1 MNTDWQGYSGQ
12 SVQDFI
18 KKMIRETLD
27 GLDSKIGNVV
37 YRDGKIEFYDQIG
50 GTLISSVTLTG
61 TSYSVDVQTDRPSR
75 SLTVLTTDKEYLIK
89 VTPTTSQMAFGN
101 PDKQEFYE
109 DYIFKLEVDAG
120 NGYLDKTPPDY
131 TIRQGETK
139 AIDIRPYLTLGSNR
153 LRITVTGVQS
163 GQSGVLG
170 YTASLTT
177 MSLSCKHTW
186 QNAWIEGQQYSINN
200 IFFSGNLRKT
210 LYVKIGEEQ
219 YTQEYSAGDAFTGIP
234 TEFSVTDKT
243 PSDSGVYAV
252 EIWLQSEDGVQTPH
266 VRFNIMY
273 ITAAD
278 AQSGEVSL
286 ICTNNEKAKAYN
298 FKEETLLEYAVYNV
312 EDVIMTVE
320 AMGSTLIST
329 KQAVSAGEV
338 YPVRVALKI
347 DTESTVGV
355 SVMVDI
361 QAERA
366 SYTTD
371 IPVDNTHAYLAASGY
386 GFYLNATSNSNTS
399 ASRTTIYNSA
409 SKRGTYSEAYD
420 AEWTKF
426 TFADD
431 AWGSDPDGNR
441 ALVVKA
447 GSELRVPTLKP
458 LMASGSGSCTFE
470 FLYRASAISEE
481 TMPIMT
487 CINTETANE
496 EVSTGFILYPT
507 RLVLL
512 GSAKKTVLFQ
522 QLPLSEDRIHHICV
536 VVHRGYGTNRNLARI
551 YINGCETVT
560 FDFANTEGFFDQNDA
575 TYGYLRIGQQSTDTY
590 LYMMRI
596 YNTAISGSQVFGNYL
611 NALIETASTNREQMK
626 EKNNISDGE
635 AISYDMCVKA
645 GLNRFIVETDEE
657 LPSLSN
663 QVKLSSCNIHLEY
676 ADTPE
681 WNVSMMGVP
690 LEKQGTTSSLYPKW
704 NLRANIKE
712 VVTWK
717 YADGTEEQRKDGYIA
732 GIGLNPRCSK
742 ITWKKNIASQP
753 QGHKMG
759 ATAMYNDLWKRVVG
773 TQNLPKAENRV
784 AVYQYPFMGF
794 QKFSDGTYKF
804 IGLYTGG
811 PDKTDKKTFG
821 YNEVTDYPSLM
832 MIEGPNHDPYLTRF
846 LVPWTDDVFYDYAN
860 ETLST
865 GAQSPSDGSKQEGW
879 DADIVGDYS
888 SDKESDAAAIFNL
901 YKTEFKPAYDVAY
914 YCSPYLAS
922 IAETGYASV
931 DAINADL
938 VNYQNG
944 TTRGHKNSLLTL
956 YNENYELVYFRVKT
970 GRYEVLPKSVHDM
983 LAYLGIL
990 QPSGAT
996 DAEKTDQF
1004 VSARQGKWKED
1015 MWNYVEK
1022 DEALF
1027 RQCYDELIGASDND
1041 AKNSYWRKFSAV
1053 VMDEITKKN
1062 IGGKWGFNEDDLDT
1076 IFQNDNNGQDTKEYY
1091 IEPDDVTASG
1101 ADIFQGRTS
1110 AFWYA
1115 LRQNCKDELRAMMGR
1130 IVEAMQA
1137 EASAKKLTAP
1147 SIHETVYNLIHH
1159 YFWSKSSKYF
1169 PAVAYNADTQWAY
1182 VDVWYQDPTAVYNNV
1197 PPLTQVHGDH
1207 YESEKAW
1214 VDKRIAYMFSK
1225 YQLGAFK
1232 AGDADGY
1239 GRLEI
1244 TPAEAF
1250 EMTVTPA
1257 IWLYPRLSVGGAAT
1271 GTSERTE
1278 AGNEHVLTLPAG
1290 STGVYVKGLDWLA
1303 SLGDLSG
1310 FALASRGGSTAISFA
1325 LNGKRL
1331 RTLKVGDADAS
1342 KVKFNATT
1350 LALTSPTM
1358 EEVDARNVT
1367 TLTGTADFNGCPRLR
1382 KIDVRGTNIT
1392 DVSLPQGSRVEQ
1404 MAMSEA
1410 TQALALNNA
1419 NLLAMDALTIPAAA
1433 LPKIRSL
1440 YLNNCDGIN
1449 PLTMLAKV
1457 YNATGSTLTH
1467 IGLVWRGKAVSNDAK
1482 NVVMLGDIAKRAGV
1496 EGGFG
1501 GLEWKDGGVSTT
1513 AMPMVSGTLDCTSH
1527 PVYISDVEAIE
1538 KVFEPNLKI
1547 EYSTEEDKVYVDFED
1562 AYLNELA
1569 KEGKQV
1575 VGSGNDGNG
1584 ITWAAAKKITAL
1596 SGSYLHHNDKLERFN
1611 ELYDFE
1617 GITTMAAP
1625 SYPDYKSPFYQ
1636 CTALSEIKLPKN
1648 LTRLQGHNF
1657 NGCSSLKKITIPKTL
1672 IYVGSNVFANV
1683 PDGMAIYYEGT
1694 VKDFLSIRTAEGYYI
1709 TSNSMYLYI
1718 EGEELEHLV
1727 IPTSVTVIPASLQ
1740 KCLSLRKVTFH
1751 DGITEMKPYAFGYCT
1766 NITSVENFPAITS
1779 IPTGLFYSCSSL
1791 TSIGIPD
1798 GVTEIGTYAFSGC
1811 SSITEINI
1819 PESVT
1824 EIQNGLFSSC
1834 SSLANVVLP
1843 NSITKIGDYAFNGT
1857 QISELSL
1864 GENITSI
1871 GSLYSS
1877 QIKVLRI
1884 TATTPPTLENSVTLP
1899 SKIEKIYVPDVSLNA
1914 YKTATYWTNKATLI
1928 FPLSQY
1934 VEPATE

>member
-27 GLDSKIGNVV
+27 GLESKVGNVV

-61 TSYSVDVQTDRPSR
+61 TSYTVDVQTDRPSG
-75 SLTVLTTDKEYLIK
+75 SLTVLTTDKEYLIR

-131 TIRQGETK
+131 AIRQGETK
-139 AIDIRPYLTLGSNR
+139 AIDIRPYLTLGTNR
-153 LRITVTGVQS
+153 LRITVSGVQS
-163 GQSGVLG
+163 GQSRVLG

-186 QNAWIEGQQYSINN
+186 QNAWVEGQQYSINN
-200 IFFSGNLRKT
+200 IFFSGNLRKA

-234 TEFSVTDKT
+234 TEFNVTDKT
-243 PSDSGVYAV
+243 PSESGVYPV

-286 ICTNNEKAKAYN
+286 ICTNNEKEKAYN

-409 SKRGTYSEAYD
+409 TKRGTYSEAYD
-420 AEWTKF
+420 AEWNKF

-447 GSELRVPTLKP
+447 GSDLRVPTLKP

-470 FLYRASAISEE
+470 LLYRASAISDE

-551 YINGCETVT
+551 YINGCENVT

-626 EKNNISDGE
+626 EKNSIVDGE
-635 AISYDMCVKA
+635 AVSYDMCVKA
-645 GLNRFIVETDEE
+645 GLNRFVVETDEE

-690 LEKQGTTSSLYPKW
+690 LDKQGTTSSLYAKW

-712 VVTWK
+712 AVTWK
-717 YADGTEEQRKDGYIA
+717 YADGTTEIRKDGYIA
-732 GIGLNPRCSK
+732 GYELNPRCSK

-794 QKFSDGTYKF
+794 QKFTDGTYKF

-931 DAINADL
+931 DAINTDL
-938 VNYQNG
+938 VNFQNG

-956 YNENYELVYFRVKT
+956 YNGNYELVYFRVKT

-983 LAYLGIL
+983 LGYLSLVGTPDTNQL
-990 QPSGAT
+990 
-996 DAEKTDQF
+996 
-1004 VSARQGKWKED
+1004 VSARQGKWKEQ

-1027 RQCYDELIGASDND
+1027 RQCFDEFIAASDND
-1041 AKNSYWRKFSAV
+1041 AKNSYWRKFKSLAS
-1053 VMDEITKKN
+1053 
-1062 IGGKWGFNEDDLDT
+1062 GGKWGFNEDDMDT

-1115 LRQNCKDELRAMMGR
+1115 LRQNCKDDLHAMMGR
-1130 IVEAMQA
+1130 IVDAMMA
-1137 EASAKKLTAP
+1137 EAAAKKLTAS

-1239 GRLEI
+1239 GRLEV

-1250 EMTVTPA
+1250 EMAVTPA
-1257 IWLYPRLSVGGAAT
+1257 IWMYPRLSVGGGAT
-1271 GTSERTE
+1271 TTSERTE
-1278 AGNEHVLTLPAG
+1278 KGDEHTMSLPASG
-1290 STGVYVKGLDWLA
+1290 TTGVYVKGLDWLA

-1331 RTLKVGDADAS
+1331 RTLKVGDADAA

-1350 LALTSPTM
+1350 LALTSPTL
-1358 EEVDARNVT
+1358 EEVDARNVS
-1367 TLTGTADFNGCPRLR
+1367 TLTGTADFIGCPRLR
-1382 KIDVRGTNIT
+1382 KIDMSGTNIT

-1410 TQALALNNA
+1410 TQAIALNSA
-1419 NLLAMDALTIPAAA
+1419 NLLTEDALTIPSAA

-1449 PLTMLAKV
+1449 PMAMLAKV
-1457 YNATGSTLTH
+1457 YNAEGSTLTH
-1467 IGLVWRGKAVSNDAK
+1467 IGLVWRGKAVNDDPE

-1513 AMPMVSGTLDCTSH
+1513 DMPMVSGTWDCSAHYNYPSDINSITGVFSGLRIETGGLYYDLVDKKVREIVGSTWGDGKGATPSQVESIKKFERQFVGTDIVNFDELRGFINVKSLGSSTNNDYPFNNCSSLESISLPINCNAVYRGTFSGCTSLRTIRI
-1527 PVYISDVEAIE
+1527 PVSMQKFETNAFSSNTQE
-1538 KVFEPNLKI
+1538 K
-1547 EYSTEEDKVYVDFED
+1547 TVYYDGTLSQWMQINFDFWSS
-1562 AYLNELA
+1562 
-1569 KEGKQV
+1569 
-1575 VGSGNDGNG
+1575 SGNV
-1584 ITWAAAKKITAL
+1584 
-1596 SGSYLHHNDKLERFN
+1596 
-1611 ELYDFE
+1611 
-1617 GITTMAAP
+1617 P
-1625 SYPDYKSPFYQ
+1625 SYPADANPLCPKGKLYLQNQLMK
-1636 CTALSEIKLPKN
+1636 EI
-1648 LTRLQGHNF
+1648 
-1657 NGCSSLKKITIPKTL
+1657 
-1672 IYVGSNVFANV
+1672 VV
-1683 PDGMAIYYEGT
+1683 PDDMTTVLPAVFYMCKNTLSRIYIH
-1694 VKDFLSIRTAEGYYI
+1694 D
-1709 TSNSMYLYI
+1709 
-1718 EGEELEHLV
+1718 
-1727 IPTSVTVIPASLQ
+1727 
-1740 KCLSLRKVTFH
+1740 KVTTI
-1751 DGITEMKPYAFGYCT
+1751 GRYAFYGCQYAKSLYLGS
-1766 NITSVENFPAITS
+1766 SVQT
-1779 IPTGLFYSCSSL
+1779 L
-1791 TSIGIPD
+1791 
-1798 GVTEIGTYAFSGC
+1798 
-1811 SSITEINI
+1811 
-1819 PESVT
+1819 
-1824 EIQNGLFSSC
+1824 
-1834 SSLANVVLP
+1834 
-1843 NSITKIGDYAFNGT
+1843 GDYAFWNINGW
-1857 QISELSL
+1857 QE
-1864 GENITSI
+1864 ITLPDSVTKIGARCFYSNYYVKKIDVGTGMSSI
-1871 GSLYSS
+1871 GQYGFGNCTRLEVF
-1877 QIKVLRI
+1877 IIR
-1884 TATTPPTLENSVTLP
+1884 ATTPPTTSSYDPLYNSGTHESNP
-1899 SKIEKIYVPDVSLNA
+1899 GMKIYVPDASLNA
-1914 YKTATYWTNKATLI
+1914 YKTASYWKNHATKIL
-1928 FPLSQY
+1928 PLSQY
-1934 VEPATE
+1934 VEPTT

>member
-12 SVQDFI
+12 SVQEFI

-27 GLDSKIGNVV
+27 SLDSKVGNVV

-61 TSYSVDVQTDRPSR
+61 TSYTVDVQTDKPSG
-75 SLTVLTTDKEYLIK
+75 SLTVLTTDKEYLIR

-131 TIRQGETK
+131 AIRQGETK
-139 AIDIRPYLTLGSNR
+139 AIDIRPYLTLGTNR
-153 LRITVTGVQS
+153 LRITVSGVQS
-163 GQSGVLG
+163 GQSRVLG

-186 QNAWIEGQQYSINN
+186 QNAWVEGQQYSINN
-200 IFFSGNLRKT
+200 IFFSGNLKKT

-234 TEFSVTDKT
+234 TEFNVTDKT
-243 PSDSGVYAV
+243 PSESGVYPV

-286 ICTNNEKAKAYN
+286 ICVNNEKKKAYN

-399 ASRTTIYNSA
+399 ESRTTIYNSA
-409 SKRGTYSEAYD
+409 TKRGTYSEAYD
-420 AEWTKF
+420 AEWNKF

-470 FLYRASAISEE
+470 FLYRASAISDE

-487 CINTETANE
+487 CINNTETANE

-551 YINGCETVT
+551 YINGCENVT

-626 EKNNISDGE
+626 EKNSIVDGE
-635 AISYDMCVKA
+635 AVSYDMCVKA

-663 QVKLSSCNIHLEY
+663 QVKLSSCNVHLEY

-690 LEKQGTTSSLYPKW
+690 LDKQGTTSSLYAKW

-712 VVTWK
+712 AVTWK
-717 YADGTEEQRKDGYIA
+717 YADGTTEQRKDGYIA
-732 GIGLNPRCSK
+732 GYELTPRCSK

-759 ATAMYNDLWKRVVG
+759 ATAMYNDLWKRVIG

-888 SDKESDAAAIFNL
+888 SDKAADAEAIMNL
-901 YKTEFKPAYDVAY
+901 YLSEFKPAYDVAY

-944 TTRGHKNSLLTL
+944 KTRGHKNSLLTL
-956 YNENYELVYFRVKT
+956 YNGNYELVYFRVKT

-983 LAYLGIL
+983 LGYLGIL
-990 QPSGAT
+990 TPSGTT
-996 DAEKTDQF
+996 DAEKTNQL
-1004 VSARQGKWKED
+1004 VSARQGKWKEQ

-1027 RQCYDELIGASDND
+1027 RQCFDEFIAASDND
-1041 AKNSYWRKFSAV
+1041 AKNSYWRKFKSLAS
-1053 VMDEITKKN
+1053 
-1062 IGGKWGFNEDDLDT
+1062 GGKWGFNEDDMDT

-1115 LRQNCKDELRAMMGR
+1115 LRENCKDDLHAMMGR
-1130 IVEAMQA
+1130 IVDAMMA
-1137 EASAKKLTAP
+1137 EAAAKKLTAS

-1169 PAVAYNADTQWAY
+1169 PAVAYNADTKWAY
-1182 VDVWYQDPTAVYNNV
+1182 VDVWYQDPIAVYNNV

-1239 GRLEI
+1239 GRLEV

-1257 IWLYPRLSVGGAAT
+1257 IWMYPRLSVGGGAT
-1271 GTSERTE
+1271 TTSERTE
-1278 AGNEHVLTLPAG
+1278 KGDEHTMSLPASG
-1290 STGVYVKGLDWLA
+1290 TTGVYVKGLDWLA

-1331 RTLKVGDADAS
+1331 RTLKVGDADAA

-1350 LALTSPTM
+1350 LALTSPTL
-1358 EEVDARNVT
+1358 EEVDARNVS
-1367 TLTGTADFNGCPRLR
+1367 TLTGTADFIGCPRLR
-1382 KIDVRGTNIT
+1382 KIDMSGTNIT

-1410 TQALALNNA
+1410 TQAIALNSV
-1419 NLLAMDALTIPAAA
+1419 NLLTEDALTIPAAA

-1449 PLTMLAKV
+1449 PMAMLAKV
-1457 YNATGSTLTH
+1457 YNAEGSTLTH
-1467 IGLVWRGKAVSNDAK
+1467 IGLVWRGKAVNDNPE
-1482 NVVMLGDIAKRAGV
+1482 NVVMMGDIAKRAGV

-1513 AMPMVSGTLDCTSH
+1513 DMPMVSGTWDCSAHYNYPSDINSITGVFSGLRIETGGLYYDLVDKKVREIVGSTWGDGRGATPSQVESIKKIEQQFVGRDIVNFDELRGFINVLNLGSSSNNDSPFNNCSSLETISLPINCKAVYRATFGGCTSLRSIRI
-1527 PVYISDVEAIE
+1527 PASMQ
-1538 KVFEPNLKI
+1538 KFETNAFTSNTQGK
-1547 EYSTEEDKVYVDFED
+1547 KVYYDGTLSQWMQINFDFW
-1562 AYLNELA
+1562 
-1569 KEGKQV
+1569 
-1575 VGSGNDGNG
+1575 S
-1584 ITWAAAKKITAL
+1584 L
-1596 SGSYLHHNDKLERFN
+1596 SANL
-1611 ELYDFE
+1611 
-1617 GITTMAAP
+1617 P
-1625 SYPDYKSPFYQ
+1625 SYPADANPLSPKGKLYLQ
-1636 CTALSEIKLPKN
+1636 NQLMEEI
-1648 LTRLQGHNF
+1648 
-1657 NGCSSLKKITIPKTL
+1657 
-1672 IYVGSNVFANV
+1672 VV
-1683 PDGMAIYYEGT
+1683 PDDMTTVPSAVFYMCKNTLSRIYIH
-1694 VKDFLSIRTAEGYYI
+1694 D
-1709 TSNSMYLYI
+1709 
-1718 EGEELEHLV
+1718 
-1727 IPTSVTVIPASLQ
+1727 
-1740 KCLSLRKVTFH
+1740 KVTTI
-1751 DGITEMKPYAFGYCT
+1751 GRYAFYGCQYAKSLYLGS
-1766 NITSVENFPAITS
+1766 SVQT
-1779 IPTGLFYSCSSL
+1779 L
-1791 TSIGIPD
+1791 
-1798 GVTEIGTYAFSGC
+1798 
-1811 SSITEINI
+1811 
-1819 PESVT
+1819 
-1824 EIQNGLFSSC
+1824 
-1834 SSLANVVLP
+1834 
-1843 NSITKIGDYAFNGT
+1843 GDYAFWNINGW
-1857 QISELSL
+1857 E
-1864 GENITSI
+1864 EITLPDSVTKIGARCFYSNYYVKKIDVGKGMSSI
-1871 GSLYSS
+1871 GQYGFGNCTRLEVF
-1877 QIKVLRI
+1877 IIR
-1884 TATTPPTLENSVTLP
+1884 ATTPPTTSYDPLYNSGTNESNP
-1899 SKIEKIYVPDVSLNA
+1899 GMKIYVPDASLNA
-1914 YKTATYWTNKATLI
+1914 YKTASYWKNHATKI

-1934 VEPATE
+1934 VEPTT

>member
-27 GLDSKIGNVV
+27 GLNSKVGNVV
-37 YRDGKIEFYDQIG
+37 YRDGRIEFYDQIG

-61 TSYSVDVQTDRPSR
+61 TSYTVDVQTDRPSG
-75 SLTVLTTDKEYLIK
+75 SLTVLTTDKEYIIN

-109 DYIFKLEVDAG
+109 GYIFKLEVDAG

-131 TIRQGETK
+131 AIRQGETK
-139 AIDIRPYLTLGSNR
+139 AIDIRPYLTLGTNR
-153 LRITVTGVQS
+153 LRITVSGVQS
-163 GQSGVLG
+163 GQSRVLG
-170 YTASLTT
+170 YTVSLTT
-177 MSLSCKHTW
+177 MSMRCEHDWWTP
-186 QNAWIEGQQYSINN
+186 WIEGYQYSINN
-200 IFFSGNLRKT
+200 IYFSGNLKKK
-210 LYVKIGEEQ
+210 LCVSIDGNVFE
-219 YTQEYSAGDAFTGIP
+219 QEYSAGDQFSSIP
-234 TEFSVTDKT
+234 TKLPLDGEVMFGY
-243 PSDSGVYAV
+243 DSGTYEVDM
-252 EIWLQSEDGVQTPH
+252 WLQSEDGVQTPH
-266 VRFNIMY
+266 VKFNILY
-273 ITAAD
+273 VNSAD
-278 AQSGEVSL
+278 IGEFSA
-286 ICTNNEKAKAYN
+286 IWTNNQKTKAYN
-298 FKEETLLEYAVYNV
+298 FREDTLLEYAVYGI
-312 EDVIMTVE
+312 DKMTETVVVDNN
-320 AMGSTLIST
+320 GQTSILSDTTQS
-329 KQAVSAGEV
+329 VSGGQV
-338 YPVRVALKI
+338 YIVRQSLKI
-347 DTESTVGV
+347 DTESTTGV
-355 SVMVDI
+355 SVQVTL
-361 QAERA
+361 RA
-366 SYTTD
+366 GDTVYEAT
-371 IPVDNTHAYLAASGY
+371 IPVDNTYAYLAASGY
-386 GFYLNATSNSNTS
+386 GFMLNATSNSNQS
-399 ASRTTIYNSA
+399 ANREVLYNSA

-420 AEWTKF
+420 AEWNKF

-458 LMASGSGSCTFE
+458 LRASGSGSCTFE
-470 FLYRASAISEE
+470 FLFRASAISDE

-487 CINTETANE
+487 CINTKTANE

-551 YINGCETVT
+551 YINGCENVT

-626 EKNNISDGE
+626 EKNSIVDGE
-635 AISYDMCVKA
+635 AVSYDMCVKA
-645 GLNRFIVETDEE
+645 GLNRFIVETDDE

-690 LEKQGTTSSLYPKW
+690 LDKQGTTSSLYPKW

-712 VVTWK
+712 AVTWK
-717 YADGTEEQRKDGYIA
+717 YADGTTEQRKDGYIA
-732 GIGLNPRCSK
+732 GFGLNPRCSK

-832 MIEGPNHDPYLTRF
+832 MIEGPNHAPYLTRF

-879 DADIVGDYS
+879 DADIAGDYS
-888 SDKESDAAAIFNL
+888 TDKASDAEAIMNL
-901 YKTEFKPAYDVAY
+901 YQTEFKPAYDVAY

-922 IAETGYASV
+922 IAETGYASA

-983 LAYLGIL
+983 LGYLGIL
-990 QPSGAT
+990 TPSGAT
-996 DAEKTDQF
+996 DAEKTDQI
-1004 VSARQGKWKED
+1004 VSARQGKWKEL

-1027 RQCYDELIGASDND
+1027 RQCFDEFIAASDND
-1041 AKNSYWRKFSAV
+1041 AKNSYWRKFKSLAS
-1053 VMDEITKKN
+1053 
-1062 IGGKWGFNEDDLDT
+1062 GGKWGFNEDDMDT
-1076 IFQNDNNGQDTKEYY
+1076 IFQTDNNGQDTKEYY

-1115 LRQNCKDELRAMMGR
+1115 LRQNCQDELHAMMGR
-1130 IVEAMQA
+1130 IVDAMMA
-1137 EASAKKLTAP
+1137 EAAAKKLTAS
-1147 SIHETVYNLIHH
+1147 SIHETVYNLIYH

-1169 PAVAYNADTQWAY
+1169 PAVAYNADTKWAY

-1239 GRLEI
+1239 GRLEV

-1257 IWLYPRLSVGGAAT
+1257 IWLYPRLSVRGGAT
-1271 GTSERTE
+1271 TTSERTE
-1278 AGNEHVLTLPAG
+1278 KGDEHTMSLPASG
-1290 STGVYVKGLDWLA
+1290 TTGVYVKGLDWLA

-1310 FALASRGGSTAISFA
+1310 FALASRGGSTDISFA

-1331 RTLKVGDADAS
+1331 RTLKVGDADAA

-1350 LALTSPTM
+1350 LALTSPTL
-1358 EEVDARNVT
+1358 EEVDARNVS

-1382 KIDVRGTNIT
+1382 KIDMSGTNIT

-1410 TQALALNNA
+1410 TQALALNSV
-1419 NLLAMDALTIPAAA
+1419 NLLTEDALTIPAAA

-1449 PLTMLAKV
+1449 PMAMLAKV
-1457 YNATGSTLTH
+1457 YNAEGSTLTH
-1467 IGLVWRGKAVSNDAK
+1467 IGLVWRGKAVSNDPK
-1482 NVVMLGDIAKRAGV
+1482 NVMTLGDIAKRAGV

-1513 AMPMVSGTLDCTSH
+1513 EMPMVSGTLDCTSH

-1547 EYSTEEDKVYVDFED
+1547 EHSTEDDMVYVEFGDENTVKVLSTK
-1562 AYLNELA
+1562 Y
-1569 KEGKQV
+1569 G
-1575 VGSGNDGNG
+1575 DGTG
-1584 ITWAAAKKITAL
+1584 ITRKKA
-1596 SGSYLHHNDKLERFN
+1596 
-1611 ELYDFE
+1611 
-1617 GITTMAAP
+1617 
-1625 SYPDYKSPFYQ
+1625 
-1636 CTALSEIKLPKN
+1636 
-1648 LTRLQGHNF
+1648 
-1657 NGCSSLKKITIPKTL
+1657 
-1672 IYVGSNVFANV
+1672 V
-1683 PDGMAIYYEGT
+1683 
-1694 VKDFLSIRTAEGYYI
+1694 
-1709 TSNSMYLYI
+1709 
-1718 EGEELEHLV
+1718 
-1727 IPTSVTVIPASLQ
+1727 
-1740 KCLSLRKVTFH
+1740 
-1751 DGITEMKPYAFGYCT
+1751 
-1766 NITSVENFPAITS
+1766 
-1779 IPTGLFYSCSSL
+1779 SL
-1791 TSIGIPD
+1791 TSITLDRTVVNADLRPFVNVSNFQSYSLCYQSLKTLILPK
-1798 GVTEIGTYAFSGC
+1798 T
-1811 SSITEINI
+1811 
-1819 PESVT
+1819 
-1824 EIQNGLFSSC
+1824 NG
-1834 SSLANVVLP
+1834 
-1843 NSITKIGDYAFNGT
+1843 
-1857 QISELSL
+1857 
-1864 GENITSI
+1864 NITFKEDSW
-1871 GSLYSS
+1871 GSS
-1877 QIKVLRI
+1877 
-1884 TATTPPTLENSVTLP
+1884 TGAATLAQN
-1899 SKIEKIYVPDVSLNA
+1899 IEKIYYPRKDKGKYIFDYGSCKISTLATLTSTRQEYYFDDVETIFKRVQGKQSGSFSTPTTTPAYFIKNTGSSSAPSMGGVFYYISKDADHPLEGEQITDIVSNFEEVPALCFYRSEINSFTHDGGDIGERCFYLSKIRKADINCDKIEKYAFNNCRQLRDIVLRERVTSIDTGAFHNIRSGSAVNACTIRSYATVPPACPNSSSLGDVAYCKAIYVPDESVDA
-1914 YKTATYWTNKATLI
+1914 YKSATGWSSYATKIKA
-1928 FPLSQY
+1928 LSKY
-1934 VEPATE
+1934 VEPTT

>member
-61 TSYSVDVQTDRPSR
+61 TSYTVDVKTDRPSG
-75 SLTVLTTDKEYLIK
+75 SLTVLTTDKEYLIN

-131 TIRQGETK
+131 AIRQGETK
-139 AIDIRPYLTLGSNR
+139 AIDIRPYLTLGTNR
-153 LRITVTGVQS
+153 LRITVSGVQS
-163 GQSGVLG
+163 GQSRVLG

-186 QNAWIEGQQYSINN
+186 QNAWVEGQQYSINN

-234 TEFSVTDKT
+234 TEFNVTDKT
-243 PSDSGVYAV
+243 PSESGVYPV

-278 AQSGEVSL
+278 AQSGEMSL
-286 ICTNNEKAKAYN
+286 ICTNNEKEKAYN
-298 FKEETLLEYAVYNV
+298 FREDTLLEYAVYGID
-312 EDVIMTVE
+312 EMTEKVVVDNN
-320 AMGSTLIST
+320 GQTSILSDITQS
-329 KQAVSAGEV
+329 VSGGQV
-338 YPVRVALKI
+338 YIVRQSLKI
-347 DTESTVGV
+347 DTESTTGV
-355 SVMVDI
+355 RVQVTL
-361 QAERA
+361 RA
-366 SYTTD
+366 GDTVYEAT
-371 IPVDNTHAYLAASGY
+371 IPVDNTYAYLAASGY
-386 GFYLNATSNSNTS
+386 GFMLNATSNSNQS
-399 ASRTTIYNSA
+399 VNREVLYNSA
-409 SKRGTYSEAYD
+409 SKRGTYSAAYE
-420 AEWTKF
+420 AEWIKF

-458 LMASGSGSCTFE
+458 LMSSGSGSCTFE
-470 FLYRASAISEE
+470 FLFRASAISDE

-551 YINGCETVT
+551 YINGCENVT

-626 EKNNISDGE
+626 AMNNIMDGE
-635 AISYDMCVKA
+635 AVSYDMCVKA

-712 VVTWK
+712 AVTWK
-717 YADGTEEQRKDGYIA
+717 YADGTTEQRKDGYIA
-732 GIGLNPRCSK
+732 GFELNPRCSK
-742 ITWKKNIASQP
+742 ITWKKNVASQP
-753 QGHKMG
+753 QGHKMFG
-759 ATAMYNDLWKRVVG
+759 TAMYNDLWKRVIG

-821 YNEVTDYPSLM
+821 YNEVSDYPSLM
-832 MIEGPNHDPYLTRF
+832 MIEGPNHDPYMTRF
-846 LVPWTDDVFYDYAN
+846 LVPWTEDVFYDYAN

-888 SDKESDAAAIFNL
+888 SDKAADAEAIMNL
-901 YKTEFKPAYDVAY
+901 YRTEFKPAYDVAY

-922 IAETGYASV
+922 IAETGYDSV

-956 YNENYELVYFRVKT
+956 YNENYELVYFRAKT

-983 LAYLGIL
+983 LGYLGIL
-990 QPSGAT
+990 TPSGTT
-996 DAEKTDQF
+996 DAEKTDQL
-1004 VSARQGKWKED
+1004 VSARQGKWKEQ

-1027 RQCYDELIGASDND
+1027 RQCFDEFIGASDND
-1041 AKNSYWRKFSAV
+1041 AKNSYWRKFKSLAS
-1053 VMDEITKKN
+1053 
-1062 IGGKWGFNEDDLDT
+1062 GGKWGYNEDDLDT

-1115 LRQNCKDELRAMMGR
+1115 LRQNCKDEMKDMMGR
-1130 IVEAMQA
+1130 IVDAMMA
-1137 EASAKKLTAP
+1137 EAAAKKLTAP

-1159 YFWSKSSKYF
+1159 YCWSKSSKYF

-1207 YESEKAW
+1207 YETEKAW

-1225 YQLGAFK
+1225 YQIGAFK

-1257 IWLYPRLSVGGAAT
+1257 IWLYPRLSVGGGAT

-1278 AGNEHVLTLPAG
+1278 AGDRHVLTLPASG
-1290 STGVYVKGLDWLA
+1290 TTGVYIKGLDWIA

-1331 RTLKVGDADAS
+1331 RTLKVGNADAS

-1350 LALTSPTM
+1350 LALTSPTL
-1358 EEVDARNVT
+1358 EEVDARNVS

-1382 KIDVRGTNIT
+1382 KIDMSGTNIT

-1410 TQALALNNA
+1410 TQAIALNNV
-1419 NLLAMDALTIPAAA
+1419 NLLAMDALTIPDAA

-1482 NVVMLGDIAKRAGV
+1482 NVVMLGDIAKRAGA

-1501 GLEWKDGGVSTT
+1501 GLEWKGGGVSTT
-1513 AMPMVSGTLDCTSH
+1513 EMPMVSGTLDCTIH
-1527 PVYISDVEAIE
+1527 PVYVSDVEAIE

-1547 EYSTEEDKVYVDFED
+1547 EYSTEEHKLYYVFTDSDSLTKSIVINNMGDKV
-1562 AYLNELA
+1562 
-1569 KEGKQV
+1569 
-1575 VGSGNDGNG
+1575 G
-1584 ITWAAAKKITAL
+1584 ITKSSVKKATSITLAFQTRTISNFGDL
-1596 SGSYLHHNDKLERFN
+1596 YNFER
-1611 ELYDFE
+1611 
-1617 GITTMAAP
+1617 ITEMPQAGTT
-1625 SYPDYKSPFYQ
+1625 SSPFFS
-1636 CTALSEIKLPKN
+1636 CTQLAHIKLPKN
-1648 LTRLQGHNF
+1648 LKKAGANLFKDSKLLTR
-1657 NGCSSLKKITIPKTL
+1657 ITIPSATKEFGTYCFNLSSRTMNVKYEGDIRGWMDISFANYLSTPMASAKDGSTITIGGELVKEVIVPNDITLHSYTFYKWYQLEKIEFSEGVASIPSYYCQYCAHLSLIKLPSTLTL
-1672 IYVGSNVFANV
+1672 I
-1683 PDGMAIYYEGT
+1683 
-1694 VKDFLSIRTAEGYYI
+1694 
-1709 TSNSMYLYI
+1709 NS
-1718 EGEELEHLV
+1718 
-1727 IPTSVTVIPASLQ
+1727 T
-1740 KCLSLRKVTFH
+1740 
-1751 DGITEMKPYAFGYCT
+1751 AFG
-1766 NITSVENFPAITS
+1766 NINKSATMVVLAVTP
-1779 IPTGLFYSCSSL
+1779 PQFYSGPS
-1791 TSIGIPD
+1791 
-1798 GVTEIGTYAFSGC
+1798 A
-1811 SSITEINI
+1811 
-1819 PESVT
+1819 
-1824 EIQNGLFSSC
+1824 
-1834 SSLANVVLP
+1834 
-1843 NSITKIGDYAFNGT
+1843 
-1857 QISELSL
+1857 L
-1864 GENITSI
+1864 GA
-1871 GSLYSS
+1871 L
-1877 QIKVLRI
+1877 
-1884 TATTPPTLENSVTLP
+1884 
-1899 SKIEKIYVPDVSLNA
+1899 YVPDESVDA
-1914 YKTATYWTNKATLI
+1914 YKTASVWKNYASVI
-1928 FPLSQY
+1928 HPLSEY
-1934 VEPATE
+1934 GGTAEE

>member
-1 MNTDWQGYSGQ
+1 MASNDKIKDMNTDWQGYSGR

-18 KKMIRETLD
+18 KKMIRETMD
-27 GLDSKIGNVV
+27 GLDSKVGNVV
-37 YRDGKIEFYDQIG
+37 YRDGRIEFYDQIG

-61 TSYSVDVQTDRPSR
+61 TSYTVDVKTDRPSG
-75 SLTVLTTDKEYLIK
+75 SLTVLTTDKEYIIK

-131 TIRQGETK
+131 AIRQGETK
-139 AIDIRPYLTLGSNR
+139 AIDIRPYLTLGTNR
-153 LRITVTGVQS
+153 LRITVSGVQS
-163 GQSGVLG
+163 GQSRVLG

-186 QNAWIEGQQYSINN
+186 QNAWVEGQQYSINN
-200 IFFSGNLRKT
+200 IYFSGNLKKT

-243 PSDSGVYAV
+243 PSESGVYPV

-286 ICTNNEKAKAYN
+286 ICVNNEKEKAYN
-298 FKEETLLEYAVYNV
+298 FREETLLEYAVYNV

-399 ASRTTIYNSA
+399 ESRTTIYNSA

-481 TMPIMT
+481 AMPIMT

-496 EVSTGFILYPT
+496 DVSTGFILYPT

-551 YINGCETVT
+551 YINGCENVT

-626 EKNNISDGE
+626 QKNSIVDGE
-635 AISYDMCVKA
+635 AVSYDMCVKA

-690 LEKQGTTSSLYPKW
+690 LDKQGTTSSLYAKW

-712 VVTWK
+712 AVTWK
-717 YADGTEEQRKDGYIA
+717 YADGTTEQRKDGYIA
-732 GIGLNPRCSK
+732 GYELNPRCSK

-794 QKFSDGTYKF
+794 QKFTDGTYKF

-846 LVPWTDDVFYDYAN
+846 LVPWTEDVFYDYAN

-888 SDKESDAAAIFNL
+888 SDKAADAEAIMSL
-901 YKTEFKPAYDVAY
+901 YRTEFKPAYDVAY

-956 YNENYELVYFRVKT
+956 YNGNYELVYFRVKT
-970 GRYEVLPKSVHDM
+970 GRYEVLSKSVHDM

-996 DAEKTDQF
+996 DAEKTDQL
-1004 VSARQGKWKED
+1004 VSARQGKWKEL
-1015 MWNYVEK
+1015 MWNYVDK

-1027 RQCYDELIGASDND
+1027 RQCYDEFIGASDND
-1041 AKNSYWRKFSAV
+1041 AKNSYWRKFKSLA
-1053 VMDEITKKN
+1053 N
-1062 IGGKWGFNEDDLDT
+1062 GGKWGYNEDDMDT
-1076 IFQNDNNGQDTKEYY
+1076 IFQTDNNGQDTKEYY

-1115 LRQNCKDELRAMMGR
+1115 LRQNCKDDLHAMMGR
-1130 IVEAMQA
+1130 IVDAMMA

-1169 PAVAYNADTQWAY
+1169 PALAYNADTQWAY

-1239 GRLEI
+1239 GRLEV
-1244 TPAEAF
+1244 TVAEAF
-1250 EMTVTPA
+1250 EMKVTPA
-1257 IWLYPRLSVGGAAT
+1257 IWLYPRYSAGGGAT
-1271 GTSERTE
+1271 TTSERT
-1278 AGNEHVLTLPAG
+1278 PAG
-1290 STGVYVKGLDWLA
+1290 SDHVLVIPPSGYTGVYIKGLDWIA
-1303 SLGDLSG
+1303 SIGDISGMSLSNR
-1310 FALASRGGSTAISFA
+1310 SGGSSNISFSI
-1325 LNGKRL
+1325 NGKRL

-1350 LALTSPTM
+1350 LALTSPTL
-1358 EEVDARNVT
+1358 EEVDARNVS
-1367 TLTGTADFNGCPRLR
+1367 TLTGTADFIGCPRLR
-1382 KIDVRGTNIT
+1382 KIDMSGTNIT

-1410 TQALALNNA
+1410 TQALALNSA
-1419 NLLAMDALTIPAAA
+1419 NLLTEDALTIPAAA

-1449 PLTMLAKV
+1449 PMTMLAKV
-1457 YNATGSTLTH
+1457 YNSEGSTLTH
-1467 IGLVWRGKAVSNDAK
+1467 IGLVWRGKAVSNDPE

-1501 GLEWKDGGVSTT
+1501 GLEWKDGGISTT
-1513 AMPMVSGTLDCTSH
+1513 DMPMVSGTWDCSAH
-1527 PVYISDVEAIE
+1527 YNYPSDISSITGVFAGLRIETGPLYYDLVDPIVREIVGSNWGDGRGATPSQVEAIT
-1538 KVFEPNLKI
+1538 KI
-1547 EYSTEEDKVYVDFED
+1547 EGQFRDTGIVNFDELRGFINVKGLGSSTNNDNPFRNCSALETISLPINCAAVYRATFEGCTSLRSIRIPVSMQRFETNAFSSITQEIKVYYDGTLSQWMQIDFDYWSLSANTPSSPATGNPLYPKGKLYLQNQLMKEIVVPDDMTTVPPAVFCLCKNTLSRIYIHDKV
-1562 AYLNELA
+1562 
-1569 KEGKQV
+1569 
-1575 VGSGNDGNG
+1575 
-1584 ITWAAAKKITAL
+1584 
-1596 SGSYLHHNDKLERFN
+1596 
-1611 ELYDFE
+1611 
-1617 GITTMAAP
+1617 TTIGRYA
-1625 SYPDYKSPFYQ
+1625 FYQ
-1636 CTALSEIKLPKN
+1636 CQYAQSLYL
-1648 LTRLQGHNF
+1648 G
-1657 NGCSSLKKITIPKTL
+1657 SSVQTL
-1672 IYVGSNVFANV
+1672 
-1683 PDGMAIYYEGT
+1683 
-1694 VKDFLSIRTAEGYYI
+1694 
-1709 TSNSMYLYI
+1709 
-1718 EGEELEHLV
+1718 
-1727 IPTSVTVIPASLQ
+1727 
-1740 KCLSLRKVTFH
+1740 
-1751 DGITEMKPYAFGYCT
+1751 
-1766 NITSVENFPAITS
+1766 
-1779 IPTGLFYSCSSL
+1779 
-1791 TSIGIPD
+1791 
-1798 GVTEIGTYAFSGC
+1798 
-1811 SSITEINI
+1811 
-1819 PESVT
+1819 
-1824 EIQNGLFSSC
+1824 
-1834 SSLANVVLP
+1834 
-1843 NSITKIGDYAFNGT
+1843 GDYAFWNINGWK
-1857 QISELSL
+1857 E
-1864 GENITSI
+1864 ITLPDSVTKIGTRCFYSNYYVKKIDVGTGVSSI
-1871 GSLYSS
+1871 GQYGFGNCTRLEVF
-1877 QIKVLRI
+1877 IIR
-1884 TATTPPTLENSVTLP
+1884 ATTPPSTSSYDPLYNSGTHESNP
-1899 SKIEKIYVPDVSLNA
+1899 GMKIYVPDASLNA
-1914 YKTATYWTNKATLI
+1914 YKTASYWKNHATKI

-1934 VEPATE
+1934 VE

>member
-27 GLDSKIGNVV
+27 SLDGKFGDVV
-37 YRDGKIEFYDQIG
+37 YRDGKFEFYDQLG
-50 GTLISSVTLTG
+50 GTLIKSVTLTG
-61 TSYSVDVQTDRPSR
+61 TSYSVDVQTDRPSG
-75 SLTVLTTDKEYLIK
+75 SLTVLTTDKEYIVK

-109 DYIFKLEVDAG
+109 DYVFKLEVDAG

-131 TIRQGETK
+131 AIRQGETK
-139 AIDIRPYLTLGSNR
+139 AIDIRPYLTLGTNR
-153 LRITVTGVQS
+153 LRITVSGVQS
-163 GQSGVLG
+163 GQSRVLG

-177 MSLSCKHTW
+177 MSLSCRHTW
-186 QNAWIEGQQYSINN
+186 QNAWVEGQQYSINN

-234 TEFSVTDKT
+234 TEFNVTDKT
-243 PSDSGVYAV
+243 PSESGVYPV

-286 ICTNNEKAKAYN
+286 ICTNNEKEKAYN

-409 SKRGTYSEAYD
+409 TKRGTYSEAYD
-420 AEWTKF
+420 AEWNKF

-431 AWGSDPDGNR
+431 AWGSDSDGNR

-447 GSELRVPTLKP
+447 GSDMCMPTLKP

-470 FLYRASAISEE
+470 FLFRASAISDE

-551 YINGCETVT
+551 YINGCENVT

-626 EKNNISDGE
+626 EKNSIVDGE
-635 AISYDMCVKA
+635 AVSYDMCVKA

-690 LEKQGTTSSLYPKW
+690 LDKQGTTSSLYAKW

-712 VVTWK
+712 AVTWK
-717 YADGTEEQRKDGYIA
+717 YADGTTEQRKDGYIA
-732 GIGLNPRCSK
+732 GYELNPRCSK

-821 YNEVTDYPSLM
+821 YNEVSDYPSLM

-888 SDKESDAAAIFNL
+888 SDKAADAEAIMNL
-901 YKTEFKPAYDVAY
+901 YRTEFKPAYDVAY

-944 TTRGHKNSLLTL
+944 TTRGYKNSLLTL
-956 YNENYELVYFRVKT
+956 YNGNYELVYFRVKT

-983 LAYLGIL
+983 LGYLGIL
-990 QPSGAT
+990 TPSGTT
-996 DAEKTDQF
+996 DAEKTDQL
-1004 VSARQGKWKED
+1004 VSARQGKWKEQ

-1027 RQCYDELIGASDND
+1027 RQCFDEFIGASDND
-1041 AKNSYWRKFSAV
+1041 AKNSYWRKFKSLAS
-1053 VMDEITKKN
+1053 
-1062 IGGKWGFNEDDLDT
+1062 GGKWGYNEDDLDT

-1115 LRQNCKDELRAMMGR
+1115 LRQNCKDELHAMMGR
-1130 IVEAMQA
+1130 IVDAMMA
-1137 EASAKKLTAP
+1137 EAAAKKLTAP

-1159 YFWSKSSKYF
+1159 YFWSKSGKYF

-1182 VDVWYQDPTAVYNNV
+1182 VDVWYQDPAATYNSV

-1207 YESEKAW
+1207 YEAEKAW

-1239 GRLEI
+1239 GRLEM
-1244 TPAEAF
+1244 TVAEAF
-1250 EMTVTPA
+1250 EMKVTPA
-1257 IWLYPRLSVGGAAT
+1257 IWLYPRYSGGSASSS
-1271 GTSERTE
+1271 TSERTP
-1278 AGNEHVLTLPAG
+1278 AGNEHVLVIPPSG
-1290 STGVYVKGLDWLA
+1290 YTGVYIKGFDWIA
-1303 SLGDLSG
+1303 SIGDISGMLLSNR
-1310 FALASRGGSTAISFA
+1310 SGGSSDISFS

-1350 LALTSPTM
+1350 LALTSPTL
-1358 EEVDARNVT
+1358 EEVDARNVS
-1367 TLTGTADFNGCPRLR
+1367 TLTGTADFIGCPRLR
-1382 KIDVRGTNIT
+1382 KIDMSGTNIT

-1410 TQALALNNA
+1410 TQAIALNNV

-1449 PLTMLAKV
+1449 PMAMLAKV
-1457 YNATGSTLTH
+1457 YNSTGSTLTH
-1467 IGLVWRGKAVSNDAK
+1467 IGLVWRGKAVNDNPE
-1482 NVVMLGDIAKRAGV
+1482 NVTMLGDIAKRAGV

-1513 AMPMVSGTLDCTSH
+1513 EMPMVSGTLDCTSH

-1547 EYSTEEDKVYVDFED
+1547 EHSTEDDKVYVEFGDENTVKV
-1562 AYLNELA
+1562 LSA
-1569 KEGKQV
+1569 KYG
-1575 VGSGNDGNG
+1575 DGTG
-1584 ITWAAAKKITAL
+1584 ITRNKALKLANITLDRTVVNADL
-1596 SGSYLHHNDKLERFN
+1596 RPFINVYNFYAFS
-1611 ELYDFE
+1611 LYY
-1617 GITTMAAP
+1617 P
-1625 SYPDYKSPFYQ
+1625 S
-1636 CTALSEIKLPKN
+1636 L
-1648 LTRLQGHNF
+1648 
-1657 NGCSSLKKITIPKTL
+1657 KTL
-1672 IYVGSNVFANV
+1672 ILPKTNRNTTFKENSWGSSTSAVTLAHNIEKIHYPQKDNGKYIFDYGSCKISALATLTSTRQEYYFDDVETIFKRVQGTQSGSFSTPTTTPANF
-1683 PDGMAIYYEGT
+1683 I
-1694 VKDFLSIRTAEGYYI
+1694 KDTGSSSAPSMGGVYYYI
-1709 TSNSMYLYI
+1709 SKDEDHPL
-1718 EGEELEHLV
+1718 EGEQITDIVSNFEEV
-1727 IPTSVTVIPASLQ
+1727 PAVCFYRSEIDSFTHDGGDIGERCF
-1740 KCLSLRKVTFH
+1740 CLSKIRKA
-1751 DGITEMKPYAFGYCT
+1751 D
-1766 NITSVENFPAITS
+1766 
-1779 IPTGLFYSCSSL
+1779 
-1791 TSIGIPD
+1791 
-1798 GVTEIGTYAFSGC
+1798 
-1811 SSITEINI
+1811 IN
-1819 PESVT
+1819 
-1824 EIQNGLFSSC
+1824 C
-1834 SSLANVVLP
+1834 D
-1843 NSITKIGDYAFNGT
+1843 KINKYAFNNCR
-1857 QISELSL
+1857 QLRDIVLRERV
-1864 GENITSI
+1864 TSI
-1871 GSLYSS
+1871 DTGAFQDIRSGTVVNACTIRSYATVPPACPNSS
-1877 QIKVLRI
+1877 ALGDVAYCK
-1884 TATTPPTLENSVTLP
+1884 A
-1899 SKIEKIYVPDVSLNA
+1899 IYVPDESVDA
-1914 YKTATYWTNKATLI
+1914 YKSATGWSSYATKIKA
-1928 FPLSQY
+1928 LSKY
-1934 VEPATE
+1934 VEPTT

>member
-1 MNTDWQGYSGQ
+1 MANNNPIQDMNTDWQGYSGQ

-27 GLDSKIGNVV
+27 GLDSKFGDVV
-37 YRDGKIEFYDQIG
+37 YRDGKFEFYDQLG
-50 GTLISSVTLTG
+50 GTLIRSVTLTG
-61 TSYSVDVQTDRPSR
+61 TSYSVDVQTDKPSG
-75 SLTVLTTDKEYLIK
+75 SLTVLTTDKEYTIK

-131 TIRQGETK
+131 AIRQGETK
-139 AIDIRPYLTLGSNR
+139 AIDIRPYLTLGTNR
-153 LRITVTGVQS
+153 LRITVSGVQS
-163 GQSGVLG
+163 GQSRVLG

-186 QNAWIEGQQYSINN
+186 QNAWVEGQQYSINN

-234 TEFSVTDKT
+234 TEFNVTDKT
-243 PSDSGVYAV
+243 PSESGVYPV

-266 VRFNIMY
+266 VRFYIMY

-286 ICTNNEKAKAYN
+286 ICTNNEKEKAYN

-409 SKRGTYSEAYD
+409 TKRGTYSEVYD

-447 GSELRVPTLKP
+447 GSDLCVPTLKP

-470 FLYRASAISEE
+470 FLFRASAISDE

-551 YINGCETVT
+551 YINGCENVT

-626 EKNNISDGE
+626 EKNSIVDGE
-635 AISYDMCVKA
+635 AVSYDMCVKA

-690 LEKQGTTSSLYPKW
+690 LDKQGTTSSLYAKW

-712 VVTWK
+712 AVTWK
-717 YADGTEEQRKDGYIA
+717 YADGTTEQRKDGYIA
-732 GIGLNPRCSK
+732 GYELNPRCSK

-821 YNEVTDYPSLM
+821 YNEVSDYPSLM

-888 SDKESDAAAIFNL
+888 SDKAADAEAIMNL
-901 YKTEFKPAYDVAY
+901 YRTEFKPAYDVAY

-944 TTRGHKNSLLTL
+944 TTRGYKNSLLTL
-956 YNENYELVYFRVKT
+956 YNGNYELVYFRVKT

-983 LAYLGIL
+983 LGYLGIL
-990 QPSGAT
+990 APSGTT
-996 DAEKTDQF
+996 DAEKTDQL
-1004 VSARQGKWKED
+1004 VSARQGKWKEQ
-1015 MWNYVEK
+1015 MWNYVDK

-1027 RQCYDELIGASDND
+1027 RQCFDEFIAASDND
-1041 AKNSYWRKFSAV
+1041 AKNSYWRKFKSLAS
-1053 VMDEITKKN
+1053 
-1062 IGGKWGFNEDDLDT
+1062 GGKWGFNEDDMDT
-1076 IFQNDNNGQDTKEYY
+1076 IFQTDNNGQDTKEYY

-1115 LRQNCKDELRAMMGR
+1115 LRENCKDELHAMMGR

-1137 EASAKKLTAP
+1137 EASAKKLTAS
-1147 SIHETVYNLIHH
+1147 SIHETVYNLIYH

-1169 PAVAYNADTQWAY
+1169 PAVAYNADTKWAY
-1182 VDVWYQDPTAVYNNV
+1182 VDVWYQDPIAVYNNV

-1207 YESEKAW
+1207 YEAEKAW

-1239 GRLEI
+1239 GRLEV

-1250 EMTVTPA
+1250 ELAVTPA
-1257 IWLYPRLSVGGAAT
+1257 IWMYPRLSVGGGAT
-1271 GTSERTE
+1271 TTSERTE
-1278 AGNEHVLTLPAG
+1278 KGDEHTMSLPASG
-1290 STGVYVKGLDWLA
+1290 TTGVYVKGLDWLA

-1350 LALTSPTM
+1350 LALTSPTL
-1358 EEVDARNVT
+1358 EEVDARNVS
-1367 TLTGTADFNGCPRLR
+1367 TLTGTADFIGCPRLR
-1382 KIDVRGTNIT
+1382 KIDMSGTNIT

-1410 TQALALNNA
+1410 TQAIALNNV

-1449 PLTMLAKV
+1449 PMAMLAKV
-1457 YNATGSTLTH
+1457 YNAEGSTLTH
-1467 IGLVWRGKAVSNDAK
+1467 IGLVWRGKAVNDNPE
-1482 NVVMLGDIAKRAGV
+1482 NVVMMGDIAKRAGV

-1513 AMPMVSGTLDCTSH
+1513 DMPMVSGTWDCSAHYNYPSDINSITGVFSGLRIETGGLYYDLVDKKVREIVGSTWGDGKGATPSQVESITNIERQFVGTDIVNFDELRGFINVLYLGTMSNNDYPFKNCSSLETISLPINCKSVHRETFGGCTSLRSIRI
-1527 PVYISDVEAIE
+1527 PVSMQRFETNAFTSNTQE
-1538 KVFEPNLKI
+1538 K
-1547 EYSTEEDKVYVDFED
+1547 TVYYDGTLSQWMQINFDFW
-1562 AYLNELA
+1562 
-1569 KEGKQV
+1569 
-1575 VGSGNDGNG
+1575 S
-1584 ITWAAAKKITAL
+1584 L
-1596 SGSYLHHNDKLERFN
+1596 SSNQ
-1611 ELYDFE
+1611 
-1617 GITTMAAP
+1617 P
-1625 SYPDYKSPFYQ
+1625 SYPADANPLCPKGKLYLQ
-1636 CTALSEIKLPKN
+1636 NQLMTEI
-1648 LTRLQGHNF
+1648 
-1657 NGCSSLKKITIPKTL
+1657 
-1672 IYVGSNVFANV
+1672 VV
-1683 PDGMAIYYEGT
+1683 PDDMTTVLPAVFYLCKNTLSRIYIH
-1694 VKDFLSIRTAEGYYI
+1694 D
-1709 TSNSMYLYI
+1709 
-1718 EGEELEHLV
+1718 
-1727 IPTSVTVIPASLQ
+1727 
-1740 KCLSLRKVTFH
+1740 KVTTI
-1751 DGITEMKPYAFGYCT
+1751 GRYAFYGCQYAKSLYLGS
-1766 NITSVENFPAITS
+1766 SVQT
-1779 IPTGLFYSCSSL
+1779 L
-1791 TSIGIPD
+1791 
-1798 GVTEIGTYAFSGC
+1798 
-1811 SSITEINI
+1811 
-1819 PESVT
+1819 
-1824 EIQNGLFSSC
+1824 
-1834 SSLANVVLP
+1834 
-1843 NSITKIGDYAFNGT
+1843 GDYAFWNINGW
-1857 QISELSL
+1857 QE
-1864 GENITSI
+1864 ITLPDSVTKI
-1871 GSLYSS
+1871 GARCFYSNYYVKKIDVGTGMS
-1877 QIKVLRI
+1877 TIGKYGFGNCTRLEVFIIR
-1884 TATTPPTLENSVTLP
+1884 ATTPPSTSSYDPLYNSGTNESNP
-1899 SKIEKIYVPDVSLNA
+1899 GMKIYVPDASLNA
-1914 YKTATYWTNKATLI
+1914 YKTATYWKNHATKI

-1934 VEPATE
+1934 VEPIT